1 MTTSTADLVTV
12 PVAVPREPAAYRP
25 TVHFGQRLKD
35 RVPEHD
41 RDALPRRLIEDG
53 RVNVAGE
60 YRPGTGPGKGTPVA
74 FSDEIG
80 GETWTLIAALR
91 PRALTRDG
99 THAVLTVYRGPPSE
113 SPETADGGP
122 GVPA

>member
-53 RVNVAGE
+53 AVSRVPEHPHAPDA
-60 YRPGTGPGKGTPVA
+60 RGTLVA
-74 FSDEIG
+74 FIDEIA
-80 GETWTLIAALR
+80 GETWTLIVSLR
-91 PRALTRDG
+91 PGAFIRDG
-99 THAVLTVYRGPPSE
+99 KHGAVSIYRGR
-113 SPETADGGP
+113 PEDDPDADEHTRE
-122 GVPA
+122 VPA

>member
-12 PVAVPREPAAYRP
+12 PVVPPRDPAAYRP

-53 RVNVAGE
+53 AVHRVTDHPHATDAQGAL
-60 YRPGTGPGKGTPVA
+60 VA
-74 FSDEIG
+74 FIDEIA
-80 GETWTLIAALR
+80 GETWTLIVSLR
-91 PRALTRDG
+91 PGAFTREG
-99 THAVLTVYRGPPSE
+99 KHGAVSIYRGRPDDDPDSDE
-113 SPETADGGP
+113 NAREVTA
-122 GVPA
+122 